1 MILRCLNDG
10 EEILTRIKR
19 GNHFIEDPF
28 KQYSI
33 LRIDKLDKENK
44 VRPDENGKWVKIDEY
59 EDILNDYEVMAL

>member
-1 MILRCLNDG
+1 MMVR
-10 EEILTRIKR
+10 K
-19 GNHFIEDPF
+19 FQ
-28 KQYSI
+28 QYSI